1 MEIDTDYGT
10 LEATIPDNQKGVGVA
25 ISGGMDSATLLY
37 MLCKQIR
44 DRQLDIPVYC
54 YIVAYDYDRGSLYN
68 GGLVI
73 KHMRKEFPDV
83 KIHAQM
89 FVTAEAIG
97 NMKAQFAG
105 AMFHE
110 TLRKNK
116 WTGTEFRLWFGLT
129 SNPQDDSFKFETP
142 KEWYVTPDSARQPG
156 NIDLKAKPRYGIG
169 ACHPFVLVDKR
180 VIVQAV
186 WMMGL
191 WYCFD
196 TITNSCTNI
205 KQYDCGGCW
214 WCQERA
220 WATKISVPE
229 EDWPRQGV
237 QKLIHYSTQK
247 NISKL
252 WRDGV
257 VWTKEGYEARQKFEE
272 ENPQFFKTFGQR
284 IS

>member
-37 MLCKQIR
+37 MLCRQIR

-68 GGLVI
+68 GGLVV

-186 WMMGL
+186 WKMGL

-205 KQYDCGGCW
+205 KQYDCGSCW

-237 QKLIHYSTQK
+237 QKLIHYSTQIP
-247 NISKL
+247 ISKL

-257 VWTKEGYEARQKFEE
+257 VWSKEGYEARTKFEE
-272 ENPQFFKTFGQR
+272 DNPQFFKTFEQR
-284 IS
+284 VS

>member
-1 MEIDTDYGT
+1 MEIDTDFGT
-10 LEATIPDNQKGVGVA
+10 LEATIPDKQKGVGIA

-37 MLCKQIR
+37 MLCRQIR
-44 DRQLDIPVYC
+44 DRQLNIPVYC
-54 YIVAYDYDRGSLYN
+54 YVVAYDYDRGSLYN

-83 KIHAQM
+83 KIYAQM

-116 WTGTEFRLWFGLT
+116 WNGTEFRLWYGLT
-129 SNPQDDSFKFETP
+129 ANPSDDSFKFETP
-142 KEWYVTPDSARQPG
+142 KEWYVTPDDARQPG

-186 WMMGL
+186 WKMDL

-205 KQYDCGGCW
+205 KEYDCGSCW

-229 EDWPRQGV
+229 EDQPRSGV
-237 QKLIHYSTQK
+237 QKLIHYSTQIP
-247 NISKL
+247 ISKL

-257 VWTKEGYEARQKFEE
+257 VWTIEGYEARQKFLKD
-272 ENPQFFKTFGQR
+272 NPEFA
-284 IS
+284 

>member
-1 MEIDTDYGT
+1 MEIDTDFGT
-10 LEATIPDNQKGVGVA
+10 LEATIPDKQKGVGIA

-37 MLCKQIR
+37 MLCRQIR
-44 DRQLDIPVYC
+44 DRQLNIPVYC
-54 YIVAYDYDRGSLYN
+54 YVVAYDYDRGSLYN

-83 KIHAQM
+83 KIYAQM

-116 WTGTEFRLWFGLT
+116 WNGTEFRLWYGLT
-129 SNPQDDSFKFETP
+129 ANPSDDSFKFETP
-142 KEWYVTPDSARQPG
+142 KEWYVTPDDARQPG

-186 WMMGL
+186 WKMDL

-205 KQYDCGGCW
+205 KEYDCGSCW

-229 EDWPRQGV
+229 EDQPRSGV
-237 QKLIHYSTQK
+237 QKLIHYSTQIP
-247 NISKL
+247 ISKL

-257 VWTKEGYEARQKFEE
+257 VWTKEGYEARIKFEE
-272 ENPQFFKTFGQR
+272 ENPQFFKTFEQR
-284 IS
+284 VS